1 MHVFSII
8 IINNQFI
15 YSVLLLLLFI
25 YLYFVESTY
34 WCWVDNQQ
42 TCILVGAK
50 LNTE

>member
-8 IINNQFI
+8 INNNQFI
-15 YSVLLLLLFI
+15 QYYYYYFI
-25 YLYFVESTY
+25 YLYFVEGTY
-34 WCWVDNQQ
+34 WCLVDNQQ